1 MPPVRK
7 KDLLTIKLPGATSFP
22 KKRLEKLYAFEKK
35 KKESLYKKLGRYYS
49 NTFH

>member
-35 KKESLYKKLGRYYS
+35 EGIPL
-49 NTFH
+49 

>member
-35 KKESLYKKLGRYYS
+35 KESLYKELGRYYS